1 VPASGCYMHAGEGR
15 STEPLRELRAGSTGA
30 PPRDLLDGVSKQY
43 RPWRPEQ
50 TFLLPPSPME
60 WLPEGHLAYFV
71 MEVVS
76 ELDLG
81 AIEGP
86 IQQKDPRGERPY
98 SPQMMTSLLLYA
110 YCVGVFSSRKIERA
124 THEDVAFR
132 VIAGGGHPHFTTV
145 NAFRLAHHAALS
157 QLFVQVLQV
166 CKGAGLTTA
175 GHLSLDGSK
184 VQANASKHKAM
195 SYGRMKDD
203 EKRLA
208 AEVEALLGRANEVD
222 AQEDEIYG
230 RAVSGNEVPEELKR
244 REERLHKI
252 REVKA
257 ALEKEAAESRA
268 RRLRENAAELR
279 KKIEDG
285 TLPARERKAAGTL
298 AGKSEAQAQK
308 IAPRDDDNAGGTQ
321 LPLHRIHTE
330 ADGTPENKAQR
341 NFTDPDSRI
350 MIRNNVFMQAYN
362 AQAVVSEDQII
373 VAHGVTNAPSDV
385 EQLTP
390 MLERVRENVGQP
402 ATILSADSGYISEKN
417 ITYCAKNGV
426 DAYIAVGK
434 AAAAK
439 LSCVPDS
446 EALLAHW
453 AMHDKVA
460 SPMGKKIY
468 ARRKVIV
475 EPVFGQIKSA
485 MGFRRFSLRG
495 LLKVPSE
502 WAIVCACHN
511 LLKLFRLK
519 SSQRLAAATG

>member
-1 VPASGCYMHAGEGR
+1 
-15 STEPLRELRAGSTGA
+15 
-30 PPRDLLDGVSKQY
+30 VSKHY
-43 RPWRPEQ
+43 RPWTPEQ

-71 MEVVS
+71 MEVVR

-145 NAFRLAHHAALS
+145 NAFRLTHHGALS

-166 CKGAGLTTA
+166 CKGAGLKTA

-208 AEVEALLGRANEVD
+208 AEVEALLRRATEVD

-230 RAVSGNEVPEELKR
+230 RDVSGNEVPEELKR
-244 REERLHKI
+244 REDRLRKI

-279 KKIEDG
+279 KKVEDG
-285 TLPARERKAAGTL
+285 TLPARERRAAGTR
-298 AGKSEAQAQK
+298 ASGSEEQAQK
-308 IAPRDDDNAGGTQ
+308 ISPRDDDDDDDNAGGTQ
-321 LPLHRIHTE
+321 LSLHRIQTE
-330 ADGTPENKAQR
+330 PDGTPENKAQR

-362 AQAVVSEDQII
+362 AQAVVSEDQVI
-373 VAHGVTNAPSDV
+373 VAHGVTNAPTDV
-385 EQLTP
+385 EQLAP
-390 MLERVRENVGQP
+390 MLERVRENFGQP
-402 ATILSADSGYISEKN
+402 ATLLSADSGYISEKN

-439 LSCVPDS
+439 LTRVPDT

-460 SPMGKKIY
+460 SPRGKKIY

-475 EPVFGQIKSA
+475 EPVFGQIKGA

-519 SSQRLAAATG
+519 GAQRLAAATA